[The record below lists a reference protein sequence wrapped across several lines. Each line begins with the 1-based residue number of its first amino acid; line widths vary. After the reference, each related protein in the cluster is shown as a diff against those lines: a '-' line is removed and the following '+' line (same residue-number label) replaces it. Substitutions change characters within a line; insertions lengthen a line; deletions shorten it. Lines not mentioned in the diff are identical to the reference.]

1 MAWSIF
7 TDGGGDNVAVA
18 WAQQFLSKINAP
30 VTPGNTEFV
39 YQWEKSEGGGGKYN
53 PLNTGGVYGHPE
65 LTTTG
70 EQYGGGANDFASW
83 DAGLIGS
90 AINVQTPGP
99 DNYPGIVTALR
110 NNDPSGARQALWSSG
125 WAASHYGY
133 GSNWS
138 NAALPG
144 SSGNVIPPSFFSGN
158 GTDVS
163 SRKGVDCSLV
173 GLPGSAMYNGCVAA
187 NKVAGQDEHGNPL
200 PGGKPKSGSGSGSGS
215 DAYSIA
221 GVTIL
226 SKSQAR
232 AVVGAAILIGG
243 GALMTLGILA
253 LMKSAAVQT
262 GAATTVQQLPIIG
275 RAARRFS

>member
-7 TDGGGDNVAVA
+7 REGGGDNVAVA
-18 WAQQFLSKINAP
+18 WAQQFLTKIGAP

-83 DAGLIGS
+83 DAGLTGS

-99 DNYPGIVTALR
+99 DNYPAIVTALR
-110 NNDPSGARQALWSSG
+110 NNNPAGARQALWSSG

-138 NAALPG
+138 HAALPG
-144 SSGNVIPPSFFSGN
+144 NSGNIVPPSFFQG
-158 GTDVS
+158 GDATPA
-163 SRKGVDCSLV
+163 KQGHGPDCNLYT
-173 GLPGSAMYNGCVAA
+173 GKMKDACIAA
-187 NKVAGQDEHGNPL
+187 NKVAGYDASGNPL
-200 PGGKPKSGSGSGSGS
+200 PGSSSSGDNG
-215 DAYSIA
+215 AINIA
-221 GVTIL
+221 GISIL

-232 AVVGAAILIGG
+232 AVIGAGILVAGG
-243 GALMTLGILA
+243 TLMTLGILA

-262 GAATTVQQLPIIG
+262 GALSTARQLPIAG
-275 RAARRFS
+275 RIFQ

>member
-18 WAQQFLSKINAP
+18 WAQQLLTKLGVP
-30 VTPGNTEFV
+30 VTPGNTEFI

-53 PLNTGGVYGHPE
+53 PLNTGSVYGHPE

-70 EQYGGGANDFASW
+70 SQYGGGANDFASW

-90 AINVQTPGP
+90 AINIQTPGP
-99 DNYPGIVTALR
+99 DNYPAIVTALK
-110 NNDPSGARQALWSSG
+110 NNDPAGARQALWNSG

-144 SSGNVIPPSFFSGN
+144 SSGNVVPPTFFSG
-158 GTDVS
+158 GTTGTNVS
-163 SRKGVDCSLV
+163 KGIDCTLLS
-173 GLPGSAMYNGCVAA
+173 GHMRDACIAA
-187 NKVAGQDEHGNPL
+187 NKAAGQDEHGNPL
-200 PGGKPKSGSGSGSGS
+200 PGSQGGSGSGSGES
-215 DAYSIA
+215 EFSIA

-226 SKSQAR
+226 SKTQAR
-232 AVVGAAILIGG
+232 AVIGGGLLLIGG
-243 GALMTLGILA
+243 AVFTVGILA
-253 LMKSAAVQT
+253 LMKSVT
-262 GAATTVQQLPIIG
+262 GRTVGSSIPVAGKML
-275 RAARRFS
+275 R

>member
-7 TDGGGDNVAVA
+7 REGGGDNVAVA
-18 WAQQFLSKINAP
+18 WAQQLLTKLNVP
-30 VTPGNTEFV
+30 VTPGNTEFI
-39 YQWEKSEGGGGKYN
+39 YQWEKSEGGGGKFN

-90 AINVQTPGP
+90 AINIQTPGP
-99 DNYPGIVTALR
+99 DNYPAIIQALK
-110 NNDPSGARQALWSSG
+110 NNDPAGARRALWNSG

-144 SSGNVIPPSFFSGN
+144 NTGNVVPPSFFTGGAT
-158 GTDVS
+158 GTPAS
-163 SRKGVDCSLV
+163 KGMDCTPLKIV
-173 GLPGSAMYNGCVAA
+173 TLGANNAIYDNCVAA
-187 NKVAGQDEHGNPL
+187 NQRAGFDAQGNPL
-200 PGGKPKSGSGSGSGS
+200 PGGAPKSGG
-215 DAYSIA
+215 DNSIFNI
-221 GVTIL
+221 GGITIL

-232 AVVGAAILIGG
+232 AVIGGGLLLIGG
-243 GALMTLGILA
+243 TVMTVGILA
-253 LMKSAAVQT
+253 LMKVVT
-262 GAATTVQQLPIIG
+262 GRTIGGNLPIAG
-275 RAARRFS
+275 KVLR

>member
-7 TDGGGDNVAVA
+7 TDGGGDNVAVS
-18 WAQQFLSKINAP
+18 WAQQFLSMINAP

-83 DAGLIGS
+83 HAGLLGS

-99 DNYPGIVTALR
+99 DNYPAIVSALR
-110 NNDPSGARQALWSSG
+110 NNDPAGARQALWHSG

-138 NAALPG
+138 NASLPG
-144 SSGNVIPPSFFSGN
+144 SSGNVIPPSYFSGGD
-158 GTDVS
+158 GTGTNVS
-163 SRKGVDCSLV
+163 KGVDCSLV
-173 GLPGSAMYNGCVAA
+173 GLPGSAMYNACVAA
-187 NKVAGQDEHGNPL
+187 NKSAGQDAHGNPL
-200 PGGKPKSGSGSGSGS
+200 PGGKPKSGTGS
-215 DAYSIA
+215 DNAIFSLG

-226 SKSQAR
+226 TKTQAR
-232 AVVGAAILIGG
+232 AVIGAGILIGG
-243 GALMTLGILA
+243 SAVMTLGVLA

-262 GAATTVQQLPIIG
+262 GAITTAQQLPILG
-275 RAARRFS
+275 RVARRVT

>member
-18 WAQQFLSKINAP
+18 WAQQLLTKLGAP

-90 AINVQTPGP
+90 AINIQTPGP
-99 DNYPGIVTALR
+99 DNYPAIVTALR
-110 NNDPSGARQALWSSG
+110 NNDPAGARRALWNSG

-133 GSNWS
+133 GTNWS
-138 NAALPG
+138 DAPLPG
-144 SSGNVIPPSFFSGN
+144 NSTNVVPPTFFSGSGD
-158 GTDVS
+158 GTGTNVS
-163 SRKGVDCSLV
+163 KGIDCTLLY
-173 GLPGSAMYNGCVAA
+173 GHARDACIAA

-200 PGGKPKSGSGSGSGS
+200 PGSSKNGSSDNALWSIGSFT
-215 DAYSIA
+215 I
-221 GVTIL
+221 VT
-226 SKSQAR
+226 KTQAR
-232 AVVGAAILIGG
+232 AVVGASLLIIG
-243 GALMTLGILA
+243 GALVTVGVLA
-253 LMKSAAVQT
+253 LMKNVT
-262 GAATTVQQLPIIG
+262 DKGLVIG
-275 RAARRFS
+275 RQIPVAGKVLQ

>member
-18 WAQQFLSKINAP
+18 WAQQFLTMLNAP

-83 DAGLIGS
+83 HAGLQGS
-90 AINVQTPGP
+90 VINVETPGP
-99 DNYPGIVTALR
+99 DNYPAIVTALR
-110 NNDPSGARQALWSSG
+110 NNDPVGARQALWNSG
-125 WAASHYGY
+125 WAASHYGH

-144 SSGNVIPPSFFSGN
+144 SSGNVVPPSMFSDTGAK
-158 GTDVS
+158 
-163 SRKGVDCSLV
+163 KGVDCSLV
-173 GLPGSAMYNGCVAA
+173 GLPGSAMYNACVAA
-187 NKVAGQDEHGNPL
+187 NKVAGQDAHGNPL
-200 PGGKPKSGSGSGSGS
+200 PGSTGGSTS
-215 DAYSIA
+215 DKNSAYSIG
-221 GVTIL
+221 GVTII
-226 SKSQAR
+226 SKTQAR
-232 AVVGAAILIGG
+232 AVVGSGILIIGG
-243 GALMTLGILA
+243 VLMTLGVLA

-262 GAATTVQQLPIIG
+262 GAISTAQNLPIIG
-275 RAARRFS
+275 RVARRVT